1 MGIESLN
8 ICSLEDVSEILLL
21 TDFANCRRT
30 VGGWFEFL
38 FMYTGLSFGF
48 RHGLQILFIKSN
60 VVSRKF
66 TTRMFVSIVIDKL

>member
-1 MGIESLN
+1 MGIDSLN

-38 FMYTGLSFGF
+38 FMYTGLSFGSDMVY
-48 RHGLQILFIKSN
+48 K
-60 VVSRKF
+60 
-66 TTRMFVSIVIDKL
+66 